1 MCQTQINQLKQIPEA
16 KTSIINSFNAFAA
29 NRTYDDG
36 IKAIT
41 KASNFF
47 IDNDHKDEA
56 EQILE
61 FGFEGIEKYYHVL
74 IINEEESHFY
84 IYECI
89 DKYIDLLFDKEK
101 FNKSANVSEK
111 AAELIKEENKE
122 ENKMICKYYGF
133 WALSELLGKNDKK
146 YQEVI
151 DKGMDFEK
159 DGDKFCSKINR
170 LVNVINQKDKE
181 NEKLIKK
188 LYSEIARNVPS
199 SMARVVNIK
208 YVQVYIVK
216 AEDEI
221 NTIIDVDL
229 KGTIY
234 GSKIAMEY
242 MSKNH
247 SGAIYNIE
255 GYGSNDAHML
265 GLNMYGTSKRAVTY
279 FTESLA
285 KEAEERNTGIIV
297 GKLSPGIMI
306 TDFTTHSLGTDS
318 IKLSEKTKKV
328 YNILG
333 DTPETVGKFLVDR
346 MVTNTKNNAKINW
359 LTNSK
364 AFFRFLTAGFNKRN
378 FFDDSNQIK
387 H

>member
-1 MCQTQINQLKQIPEA
+1 MKTVVITGSARGLGFNMARFFREYNYNVVISDLKEDNLIKAKEELE
-16 KTSIINSFNAFAA
+16 KTSSEGKISYKICNVSKIDELEELMKFAIAEFKQVDIWINNAGV
-29 NRTYDDG
+29 NQPQ
-36 IKAIT
+36 KAIW
-41 KASNFF
+41 
-47 IDNDHKDEA
+47 
-56 EQILE
+56 
-61 FGFEGIEKYYHVL
+61 
-74 IINEEESHFY
+74 
-84 IYECI
+84 
-89 DKYIDLLFDKEK
+89 
-101 FNKSANVSEK
+101 
-111 AAELIKEENKE
+111 ELTEN
-122 ENKMICKYYGF
+122 
-133 WALSELLGKNDKK
+133 
-146 YQEVI
+146 
-151 DKGMDFEK
+151 
-159 DGDKFCSKINR
+159 
-170 LVNVINQKDKE
+170 
-181 NEKLIKK
+181 
-188 LYSEIARNVPS
+188 
-199 SMARVVNIK
+199 
-208 YVQVYIVK
+208 
-216 AEDEI
+216 EI

-285 KEAEERNTGIIV
+285 KESEEKNTGIIV

-306 TDFTTHSLGTDS
+306 TEFTTHSLGTES

-346 MVTNTKNNAKINW
+346 MVTNTKNNVKINW

-364 AFFRFLTAGFNKRN
+364 AFFRFLTAGFNKKDY
-378 FFDDSNQIK
+378 FK
-387 H
+387 